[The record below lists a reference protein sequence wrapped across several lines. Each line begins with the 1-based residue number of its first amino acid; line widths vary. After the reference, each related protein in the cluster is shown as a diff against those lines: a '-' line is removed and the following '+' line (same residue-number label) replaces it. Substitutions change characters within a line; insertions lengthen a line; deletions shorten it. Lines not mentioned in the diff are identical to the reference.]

1 MSVKHH
7 LSYDECIEEKQER
20 SLDNDK
26 KANMALEEQMLPQL
40 VHNNK
45 DENIGNTSQETI
57 VNETTNLVTQPEGT
71 ILDLPYCKRKR
82 KVDETVVQMRKQ
94 MREGGFKYK
103 LRPQTWKARQE
114 AIDNLVHGK
123 PVKKRKKDR
132 EKERLFSRCFLS
144 FARNRSGVCWQQ
156 WHIHHQCLP
165 VCDLQGNFT

>member
-71 ILDLPYCKRKR
+71 ILDSPYCKRRR
-82 KVDETVVQMRKQ
+82 KIKETVVQMRKQ
-94 MREGGFKYK
+94 MQEGGFKYK

-114 AIDNLVHGK
+114 AIDNLVHGTG
-123 PVKKRKKDR
+123 KKTEKDR

-144 FARNRSGVCWQQ
+144 FARNRTGVCWQQ
-156 WHIHHQCLP
+156 CHIHQQCLP